1 MSSTTVTTNGR
12 ARRGEMRTALTTL
25 AELHEAT
32 IDGPYDSSCATG
44 FSPLDEVLSGGI
56 RPGEVLLVGGKPGV
70 GKTIACLQWARTMA
84 RQGIVAVYVCYE
96 HDPVTLLARLLAC
109 ELGEVARAAGR
120 HLDLGV
126 EELQG
131 RLRDVAAGVLTLRE
145 ALDSDEMLREAERQ
159 FVAYADRLVL
169 FQGSGART
177 NVPSI
182 GDALSRYTGEPVVLF
197 VDYVQKVPVVPE
209 IATESERVS
218 RVIESLKELALEQNL
233 GIVAVAAADQD
244 GLTARRLH
252 LHHFR
257 GSTALAYEAD
267 GVVVLN
273 EKLAVVSRAHAAY
286 APTRIEEFRSQVV
299 FSIEKNRSG
308 AADVDLEFAKDFAHY
323 RFDPRGTWVADRLWT
338 EGSIET

>member
-1 MSSTTVTTNGR
+1 MPTTSNTLNGR
-12 ARRGEMRTALTTL
+12 SKRGEMQSALTTL
-25 AELHEAT
+25 AELHEAAA
-32 IDGPYDSSCATG
+32 IGPFDASCATG
-44 FSPLDEVLSGGI
+44 FSPLDDVLSGGV

-70 GKTIACLQWARTMA
+70 GKTIACLQWARAMA
-84 RQGIVAVYVCYE
+84 RQGVVAVYVCYE

-109 ELGEVARAAGR
+109 ELGEVALAAGR
-120 HLDLGV
+120 HLDLGL

-145 ALDSDEMLREAERQ
+145 ALDSDPLLREAERQ
-159 FVAYADRLVL
+159 FIDYADRLVL
-169 FQGSGART
+169 FQASGSRT

-182 GDALSRYTGEPVVLF
+182 GDALSRFNGEPTALF

-209 IATESERVS
+209 VATEAERVS
-218 RVIESLKELALEQNL
+218 RVIEGLKELALEQN
-233 GIVAVAAADQD
+233 IAVIAVAAAGQD

-267 GVVVLN
+267 GIVVLN

-286 APTRIEEFRSQVV
+286 APTRIEDFRRQVV
-299 FSIEKNRSG
+299 FSVEKNRSG
-308 AADVDLEFAKDFAHY
+308 EADVDLEFTKDFTHY
-323 RFDPRGTWVADRLWT
+323 RFDPKGTWVTDRLWS